1 MLARGTHSSID
12 AGSQHGTGF
21 LARKDPGNLE
31 SGWRGSGIR
40 RRGGRRLYPPF

>member
-12 AGSQHGTGF
+12 AGSQYGTGF
-21 LARKDPGNLE
+21 LEKGSWDLE